1 MRWGLVVDLSKCV
14 RCYGCVVACRAE
26 HFLPIGIDRPRLVAF
41 EPEKNGTPPVV
52 STFPVRCNQCQE
64 APCVKV
70 CPTGATHLRKD
81 GIVAVDQDQ
90 CVGCRYCVVVCPYQN
105 RTYLAKSKDKGFF
118 PGKGLTDFEKAGKR
132 LYPHQHGTTEKCDFC
147 MERIDAGLD
156 RGLKP
161 GLDRE
166 ATPACVNTC
175 QARALIFGD
184 LEDEDS
190 LISRTIRE
198 KKGVPL
204 RSEFGTRPSIY
215 YVDSKRIG
223 IKDGWAEMQADPGKE
238 AISERV

>member
-1 MRWGLVVDLSKCV
+1 MRWGMVVDLSKCV

-64 APCVKV
+64 APCAKV
-70 CPTGATHLRKD
+70 CPTGATHLRED
-81 GIVAVDQDQ
+81 GIVAVDQDK

-105 RTYLAKSKDKGFF
+105 RAYLAKSKDKGFF

-147 MERIDAGLD
+147 MERIDAG
-156 RGLKP
+156 RAKGLKP
-161 GLDRE
+161 GSDRE

-175 QARALIFGD
+175 QARALVFGD
-184 LEDEDS
+184 LDDPES
-190 LISRTIRE
+190 PISRMIRE
-198 KKGVPL
+198 RKGVPL

-215 YVDSKRIG
+215 YVDKKKIG
-223 IKDGWAEMQADPGKE
+223 MEGGPVDMNVLGETVS
-238 AISERV
+238 SERV

>member
-1 MRWGLVVDLSKCV
+1 MRWGMVVDLSKCV

-64 APCVKV
+64 APCAKV
-70 CPTGATHLRKD
+70 CPTGATHLRED
-81 GIVAVDQDQ
+81 GIVAVDQDK

-105 RTYLAKSKDKGFF
+105 RAYLAKSKDKGFF

-147 MERIDAGLD
+147 MERIDAG
-156 RGLKP
+156 RTKGLKP
-161 GLDRE
+161 GSDRE

-175 QARALIFGD
+175 QARALVFGD
-184 LEDEDS
+184 LDDLES
-190 LISRTIRE
+190 PISRMIKER
-198 KKGVPL
+198 KGVPL

-215 YVDSKRIG
+215 YVDKKRIG
-223 IKDGWAEMQADPGKE
+223 MEGGPVDMNVLGE
-238 AISERV
+238 AVSSERV